1 MLAQS
6 HLSQKPFRSSGEE
19 EEARVRATHA
29 DRALELQI
37 RLMPLKHSTPAVIS
51 PLAKSL
57 GTIIAA
63 LSVTCG
69 RRRLTKLGRGE
80 LSWKPS
86 LRFYRQDD
94 SLERAAQ
101 SWRALLLAARL
112 GAPPRSVLPG
122 SKNKIL
128 SRAPAAAACRW
139 RAQTHCTDKKTVKQP
154 QNSSS

>member
-1 MLAQS
+1 MLAHS
-6 HLSQKPFRSSGEE
+6 HLSQKPFRSSGGE
-19 EEARVRATHA
+19 EEARVRAMHA

-37 RLMPLKHSTPAVIS
+37 RLMPLKRSTPAVVS

-69 RRRLTKLGRGE
+69 RRRLAKLGRGE

-112 GAPPRSVLPG
+112 AAPPRPVLPG
-122 SKNKIL
+122 SKNKTL

>member
-6 HLSQKPFRSSGEE
+6 HLLQKPFGSSGGE

-37 RLMPLKHSTPAVIS
+37 RLMPLKCSTPAVIS

-69 RRRLTKLGRGE
+69 RHCLTKLGRGE
-80 LSWKPS
+80 ISWKPS

-94 SLERAAQ
+94 SLGRAAQ
-101 SWRALLLAARL
+101 SRRALLLAARL
-112 GAPPRSVLPG
+112 AAPPRSVLPG
-122 SKNKIL
+122 SKNKTL

-139 RAQTHCTDKKTVKQP
+139 QAQMHRADKKTVKQP

>member
-6 HLSQKPFRSSGEE
+6 HLLQKPFRSSGGE

-29 DRALELQI
+29 DRALKLQI
-37 RLMPLKHSTPAVIS
+37 RLMPLKHSTPAVVS

-69 RRRLTKLGRGE
+69 RRCLTKLGRGE

-86 LRFYRQDD
+86 LRFYRQDEPWKG
-94 SLERAAQ
+94 SAEPEGTAASGQ
-101 SWRALLLAARL
+101 TGSPTETPSAR
-112 GAPPRSVLPG
+112 
-122 SKNKIL
+122 
-128 SRAPAAAACRW
+128 
-139 RAQTHCTDKKTVKQP
+139 Q
-154 QNSSS
+154 